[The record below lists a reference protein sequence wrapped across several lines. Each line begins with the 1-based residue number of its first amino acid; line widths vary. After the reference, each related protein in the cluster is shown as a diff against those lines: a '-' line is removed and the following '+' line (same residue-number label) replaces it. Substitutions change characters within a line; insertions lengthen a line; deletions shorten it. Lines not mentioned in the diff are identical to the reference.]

1 MKKTPPWKLAAP
13 IPVVLLRRF
22 LDFSP
27 SGDSSSPT
35 DSLLGALVGMVT
47 QDLTSAVIL
56 ATEQVVFLVIFVLLF
71 GDSISSQQRL
81 GAVYRFSR
89 MPRRTPW
96 YLYGLLALGGW
107 AGIYCGV
114 YVGLNAL
121 VSLLVCGGHEPCF
134 GTTALALW
142 GIFTLIA
149 WLAGLGC
156 TLLCGRFGASIGG
169 AVTMGLVLA
178 LSTAAYY
185 GIGGSWAAA
194 LNPMSF
200 TRQTFAAPWSAAGKA
215 AILSGELALL
225 ALGAGRYFCTKDI
238 FPVEEEG

>member
-1 MKKTPPWKLAAP
+1 MRKSTLWKLAAP
-13 IPVVLLRRF
+13 IPVVLLQRL

-27 SGDSSSPT
+27 SGGGSSPT
-35 DSLLGALVGMVT
+35 DLLLSALVGAVT
-47 QDLTSAVIL
+47 QDLTTAVIL
-56 ATEQVVFLVIFVLLF
+56 AAEQVVFLVIFVLLF
-71 GDSISSQQRL
+71 GDLISSQQRL

-89 MPRRTPW
+89 MSRRTPW
-96 YLYGLLALGGW
+96 YLRQTLALGGYS
-107 AGIYCGV
+107 GIYCGV

-121 VSLLVCGGHEPCF
+121 VSLLVCGGHEPGF
-134 GTTALALW
+134 GATALALW

-169 AVTMGLVLA
+169 AVTVGLVLA

-185 GIGGSWAAA
+185 GIGGPWAAV